1 MYLWEEFGYPLVSMS
16 NEMRC
21 VDNPQAKTWLKS
33 HLTWPFGLSHAFSI
47 IERSASWEINAL
59 GPKKELCTG

>member
-47 IERSASWEINAL
+47 IERSASWL
-59 GPKKELCTG
+59 K